1 MKIVQINAVY
11 KFLSTG
17 RTTMEMHEYC
27 LQHGV
32 ESYVFCPN
40 ISNEAYNIYRISSKL
55 DRKLHGLWSRVFG
68 KQAFFSH
75 RSTKTMLKK
84 MDKIQPDVVILRNL
98 HANYVNLPMLL
109 KYLAKKDI
117 ATIVVMHDC
126 WFFTGHC
133 THYFSEGCYK
143 WQSECK
149 ECKLM
154 KCDNV
159 SFFFD
164 TSNFMF
170 RKKKELFDAI
180 PRLGVI
186 GVSDWITNEAR
197 KSVILSN
204 AKIFQRVYNWIDLE
218 KFYPRDVSRLRDKLG
233 VKNDEFV
240 VLGVAAYWGHHKG
253 LNHFIHLAKS
263 RSDIKVVL
271 VGDAREEIPALDNLI
286 HVRRT
291 TSVDEL
297 AEYYS
302 LANVLLVCSPQE
314 TFGKVSAE
322 ALACGTPIISN
333 DRTANPEIVGT
344 DCGFVNN
351 NNDDTQI
358 LLAIDKIKKYGK
370 AHYTTKCIER
380 AKTNFLSTCRI
391 EDYLDI
397 ARRLMEIDNKV

>member
-27 LQHGV
+27 LQHEV
-32 ESYVFCPN
+32 KSYVFCPN
-40 ISNEAYNIYRISSKL
+40 MSDEAHNIYQIGSKL
-55 DRKLHGLWSRVFG
+55 DRKLHGLLSRIFG

-75 RSTKTMLKK
+75 SSTKKMLKK
-84 MDKIQPDVVILRNL
+84 MDEIQPDVVILRNL
-98 HANYVNLPMLL
+98 HSNYINLPMLL

-117 ATIVVMHDC
+117 ATIAVMHDC

-133 THYFSEGCYK
+133 THYFSDECYK

-149 ECKLM
+149 KCKLM
-154 KCDNV
+154 KRDNI

-186 GVSDWITNEAR
+186 GVSDWITNEAK

-204 AKIFQRVYNWIDLE
+204 AKIFQRVYNWIDLQ
-218 KFYPRDVSRLRDKLG
+218 KFYPRDTTRLKEKLG
-233 VKNDEFV
+233 IKDEFV
-240 VLGVAAYWGHHKG
+240 VLGVAASWDNHKG
-253 LNHFIHLAKS
+253 LKHFITLTKGLP
-263 RSDIKVVL
+263 DIKVVL
-271 VGDAREEIPALDNLI
+271 VGNINEQIPTLDNLI
-286 HVRRT
+286 CVGKT
-291 TSVDEL
+291 ANVDEL

-302 LANVLLVCSPQE
+302 LADVLLVCSPQE

-322 ALACGTPIISN
+322 ALACGTPVISN
-333 DRTANPEIVGT
+333 DRTANPEISGLE
-344 DCGFVNN
+344 CGFVNHN
-351 NNDDTQI
+351 NNNAQI
-358 LLAIDKIKKYGK
+358 ILAINKIREYGK
-370 AHYTTKCIER
+370 VHYSEKCIKR
-380 AKTNFLSTCRI
+380 AKSNFLSTNQI
-391 EDYLDI
+391 EAYLSV
-397 ARRLMEIDNKV
+397 ARRLIEMKN

>member
-40 ISNEAYNIYRISSKL
+40 MSDEAHNIYRIGSTL
-55 DRKLHGLWSRVFG
+55 DRKIHGLCSRIFG

-75 RSTKTMLKK
+75 FPTKAILKRF
-84 MDKIQPDVVILRNL
+84 DEINPDVVILRNL
-98 HANYVNLPMLL
+98 HGNYINMPMLL

-133 THYFSEGCYK
+133 THYFSDECYK

-149 ECKLM
+149 ECQLM
-154 KCDNV
+154 KRDNV

-180 PRLGVI
+180 PRLGVV
-186 GVSDWITNEAR
+186 GVSEWITNEAK
-197 KSVILSN
+197 KSAILSN
-204 AKIFQRVYNWIDLE
+204 AKIFQRVYNWVDLK
-218 KFYPRDVSRLRDKLG
+218 KFYPRDTTRLREKLG
-233 VKNDEFV
+233 VEKDFV
-240 VLGVAAYWGHHKG
+240 VLGVAACWDSHKG
-253 LNHFIHLAKS
+253 LHHFITLAKNVPN
-263 RSDIKVVL
+263 IKVIL
-271 VGDAREEIPALDNLI
+271 VGNTKEEIPTLSNLI
-286 HVRRT
+286 RVDRT
-291 TSVDEL
+291 TNVDEL

-302 LANVLLVCSPQE
+302 LADVLLVCSSAE

-322 ALACGTPIISN
+322 ALACGTPVISN
-333 DRTANPEIVGT
+333 DRTANPEIAGSE
-344 DCGFVNN
+344 CGLVNHN
-351 NNDDTQI
+351 NNDAQI
-358 LLAIDKIKKYGK
+358 LFAINKIRECGK
-370 AHYTTKCIER
+370 AHYSAKCIER
-380 AKTNFLSTCRI
+380 AKNNFFSIHQI
-391 EDYLDI
+391 ESYLDVC
-397 ARRLMEIDNKV
+397 RRLIDIKNKN